1 MAVQESAAEKSDNSD
16 PSTYVEV
23 CLQSTVLSHLHPVA
37 TAVPSSGL
45 PTDDADSAYD
55 RHWKEVLITRFP
67 TLMDCMSCL
76 CALGSCVPREPADL
90 FEQCP
95 KLKTRPTFQRPLAT

>member
-1 MAVQESAAEKSDNSD
+1 MRGQESA
-16 PSTYVEV
+16 PSTYIES
-23 CLQSTVLSHLHPVA
+23 CLQPSVLTRFHSVA
-37 TAVPSSGL
+37 SAHSPRHTAGPSSVL

-67 TLMDCMSCL
+67 TLLDCMLFSC
-76 CALGSCVPREPADL
+76 ARGSCVPREPADL

>member
-1 MAVQESAAEKSDNSD
+1 MDMWQSLNVVPMLLIGDVPMAVQESAAEKSDNSD

-23 CLQSTVLSHLHPVA
+23 CLQSTVLSHLNPVA

-67 TLMDCMSCL
+67 TLLDCMSSSY
-76 CALGSCVPREPADL
+76 ALAVVRS
-90 FEQCP
+90 
-95 KLKTRPTFQRPLAT
+95 